1 MAGLLD
7 TQNKQW
13 AEDKTKFGYRM
24 LEKMGWKDGK
34 GLGLNE
40 NGATEH
46 IRVRKKL
53 TTSGVGAS
61 TAARE
66 QWKVP
71 AELASGL
78 DDVLSRLS
86 ASATVG
92 AGVKAATGTVASG
105 GDGARAKGN
114 KGFFGRRV
122 AGKNVGAYSETA
134 LREIFGGASVAVASR
149 AIEGAAVA
157 SGSVPGEGSGKYG
170 PKAKRE
176 VKDDKAQRRARKE
189 ERAKRREQKRI
200 RRERR
205 TELKAK
211 VGGVARKGR
220 ALSKRSGSSRKSR
233 KSSLKS

>member
-53 TTSGVGAS
+53 SASGVGAT

-86 ASATVG
+86 SAANVG
-92 AGVKAATGTVASG
+92 ASVKPASGTVASG

-122 AGKNVGAYSETA
+122 AGKNVGSYSQTA
-134 LREIFGGASVAVASR
+134 LREIFGGAAVISASR
-149 AIEGAAVA
+149 AIEGAPAADGSEPVQD
-157 SGSVPGEGSGKYG
+157 SGDDGAKMKGGKKG
-170 PKAKRE
+170 
-176 VKDDKAQRRARKE
+176 DKAERRARKA
-189 ERAKRREQKRI
+189 ERAKRREEKRM

-205 TELKAK
+205 SE
-211 VGGVARKGR
+211 
-220 ALSKRSGSSRKSR
+220 RKSAVKGVGK
-233 KSSLKS
+233 KSRAIGKEVALKKKVSKSAPTR

>member
-1 MAGLLD
+1 MSGLLD

-53 TTSGVGAS
+53 SASGVGAT

-86 ASATVG
+86 S
-92 AGVKAATGTVASG
+92 AATIGASVKPTSGTVASG

-122 AGKNVGAYSETA
+122 AGKNVGAYSQTA
-134 LREIFGGASVAVASR
+134 LREIFGGAAVASAPR
-149 AIEGAAVA
+149 AIESATATER
-157 SGSVPGEGSGKYG
+157 SESVEGSGDG
-170 PKAKRE
+170 GAK
-176 VKDDKAQRRARKE
+176 VKGGRKGDKAERRARKA
-189 ERAKRREQKRI
+189 ERAKRREEKRL

-205 TELKAK
+205 SERKSAMKGVAQKKRAIGKDVTSKKKAK
-211 VGGVARKGR
+211 SSP
-220 ALSKRSGSSRKSR
+220 SK
-233 KSSLKS
+233 